1 MRCSLSVPSSRGLT
15 SANILPAGVKLQQ
28 FKYVSRLCHRLSCN
42 GSPISQ
48 WYGPF
53 LPYIV
58 ASKVN
63 RFFKGCVRWEHAL
76 VFCSL
81 RIWRWYSST
90 VRVTRRISAVDWR
103 YPVILSLLSRHDS
116 ITTAYSPLHFSSRL
130 SNPVPPVS
138 AYSPIN
144 MLLFPPWTFWGTCY
158 RHVRSSFMSDGQ
170 HRAGRIAFG

>member
-1 MRCSLSVPSSRGLT
+1 MFPGFVTGCRAMAPQ
-15 SANILPAGVKLQQ
+15 SAN
-28 FKYVSRLCHRLSCN
+28 H
-42 GSPISQ
+42 
-48 WYGPF
+48 GPC

-58 ASKVN
+58 ASKVD

-90 VRVTRRISAVDWR
+90 ARGTCCISAVDWW
-103 YPVILSLLSRHDS
+103 YPVNLSLLSRHDS

-138 AYSPIN
+138 AYNPIN
-144 MLLFPPWTFWGTCY
+144 MLQFPPWAFWGICY

-170 HRAGRIAFG
+170 HRAGRIDFG